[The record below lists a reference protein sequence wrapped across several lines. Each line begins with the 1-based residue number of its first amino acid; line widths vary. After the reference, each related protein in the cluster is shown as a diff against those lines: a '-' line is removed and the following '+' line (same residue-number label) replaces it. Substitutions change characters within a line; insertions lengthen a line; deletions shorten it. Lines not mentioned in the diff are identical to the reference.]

1 MNPNF
6 RSVSTDGC
14 GDRDDI
20 ALARSVAEGT
30 ILENQAKD
38 RAKISQAV
46 DAAREYGTSSQAE
59 NISEI
64 VCKMIERECW
74 SKLVLK
80 SQIIW
85 DVETIS
91 EAITEACIVLG
102 LGDEDFSPWVNDCGD
117 QIEISLV

>member
-6 RSVSTDGC
+6 RSLSTDGY

-30 ILENQAKD
+30 IIENQAKD

-46 DAAREYGTSSQAE
+46 DAAREYGSALEAE
-59 NISEI
+59 NISE
-64 VCKMIERECW
+64 VVRKMIESECW
-74 SKLVLK
+74 SKLFLK

-85 DVETIS
+85 DVETVS

-102 LGDEDFSPWVNDCGD
+102 LGDEEYAPSVHD
-117 QIEISLV
+117 QGNEIEISLV

>member
-6 RSVSTDGC
+6 RSLSTDGY

-30 ILENQAKD
+30 IIENQAKD

-46 DAAREYGTSSQAE
+46 DAAREYGSALEAE
-59 NISEI
+59 NISE
-64 VCKMIERECW
+64 VVRKMIESECW
-74 SKLVLK
+74 SKLFLK

-85 DVETIS
+85 DVETVS
-91 EAITEACIVLG
+91 EAIAEACIVLG
-102 LGDEDFSPWVNDCGD
+102 LGDEEYAPSVHD
-117 QIEISLV
+117 QGNEIEISLV